1 MLCAELYDYNIFLIS
16 TTLGD
21 FWRKFDIT
29 ILVHPY
35 TTSIKPYFRIL
46 HQLPL
51 SKLCCITWGL
61 LELSKPDLSFTYW
74 QISSGQASN
83 CFIWDWTYQPTRFI
97 FRSLIWALVRKGGQ
111 GRAKQQP
118 RCTKQVHTCIV
129 GSSYMR
135 DPPPRMHSMH
145 VQLGQPKSDSLTIII
160 ISKVNYVFSLFHFFF
175 VLFLSGKPCYFS

>member
-1 MLCAELYDYNIFLIS
+1 MLCAELNDYNIFLIS

-74 QISSGQASN
+74 QISSGQASI

-135 DPPPRMHSMH
+135 DPPTTYAFNARTAWTTKVWQSDNHHHIES
-145 VQLGQPKSDSLTIII
+145 QLCFFA
-160 ISKVNYVFSLFHFFF
+160 ISFFF
-175 VLFLSGKPCYFS
+175 CSFSFR